1 MDYHIHE
8 YGDPIIFP
16 VVTRPAEV
24 CVIAVYKFVQ
34 SLHRWVAIA
43 PPVSISTSSYNTNY
57 SSRDLIKQLFEEDFP
72 LL

>member
-16 VVTRPAEV
+16 VVARPAGV

-43 PPVSISTSSYNTNY
+43 PPVSTSTSSYNT
-57 SSRDLIKQLFEEDFP
+57 SPRDLIKQLFEEDFP